1 MNEKPTTSEI
11 TQANKEILQAI
22 ATDESLFADY
32 LSVLAEHT
40 GRDRRR
46 LADGT
51 WENFDNQSALN
62 CAAIQASS
70 YEDTREVMTESEWK
84 KVFPDAAV
92 REGEPGI
99 PVVKSSSTGKHYWVD
114 NLYPASVMENLPEGY
129 YRNIPAHV
137 NLADDVDARCWNAAT
152 KTDLKLYRDALTD
165 EGKRM
170 FENG

>member
-1 MNEKPTTSEI
+1 MSEKPTTGEI

-51 WENFDNQSALN
+51 WENLDNQSALN

-70 YEDTREVMTESEWK
+70 YEDTREVMIESEWK
-84 KVFPDAAV
+84 KAFPDGAV
-92 REGEPGI
+92 REGGRASPW
-99 PVVKSSSTGKHYWVD
+99 SSHPR
-114 NLYPASVMENLPEGY
+114 PASTTGSTTSIRPPLWRTFP
-129 YRNIPAHV
+129 R
-137 NLADDVDARCWNAAT
+137 AT
-152 KTDLKLYRDALTD
+152 TATSPRT
-165 EGKRM
+165 
-170 FENG
+170 